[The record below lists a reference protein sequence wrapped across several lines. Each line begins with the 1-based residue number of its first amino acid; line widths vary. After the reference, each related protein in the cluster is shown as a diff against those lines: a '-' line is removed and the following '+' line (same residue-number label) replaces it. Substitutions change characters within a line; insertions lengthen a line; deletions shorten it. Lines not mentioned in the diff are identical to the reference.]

1 MLTDEELKLW
11 DDSQIN
17 LDKDIWSRAFLT
29 RKGGSQFVADRT
41 NYLKFAPCP
50 ILDLTYF
57 IRQTDKP
64 ERLSLSTPN
73 ILRAAERFRLEEILA
88 YFEENPLI
96 AKRVSNPNPPL
107 KLFLTAIRARGY
119 YDFLLKDGYG
129 TPLVLYHTRPK
140 LETAERNKL
149 FRLLTPLPSTLPE
162 LHTTDEPLEVGLGRL
177 VEQGRLTQAQADKML
192 AQFGTQPET
201 ETPAT
206 E

>member
-17 LDKDIWSRAFLT
+17 LDKDVWSRAFRT
-29 RKGGSQFVADRT
+29 RKGGSQFVVDRT

-64 ERLSLSTPN
+64 ERFSLSTPN

-119 YDFLLKDGYG
+119 YVFLLKDGYG
-129 TPLVLYHTRPK
+129 NPLVLYHTRPK

-162 LHTTDEPLEVGLGRL
+162 LHTTDEPLEIRLGRL

-192 AQFGTQPET
+192 AQFGTQTEA
-201 ETPAT
+201 ETPTT

>member
-17 LDKDIWSRAFLT
+17 LDKDVWSRAFRT
-29 RKGGSQFVADRT
+29 RKGGSQFVVDRT

-64 ERLSLSTPN
+64 ERFSLSTPN

-129 TPLVLYHTRPK
+129 NPLVLYHTRPK

-162 LHTTDEPLEVGLGRL
+162 LHTTDEPLEIRLGRL
-177 VEQGRLTQAQADKML
+177 VEQGLLTQAQADKML
-192 AQFGTQPET
+192 AQFGPQTEA
-201 ETPAT
+201 ETPTT

>member
-17 LDKDIWSRAFLT
+17 LDKDVWSRAFRT
-29 RKGGSQFVADRT
+29 RKGGSQFVVDRT

-64 ERLSLSTPN
+64 ERFSLSTPN

-129 TPLVLYHTRPK
+129 NPLVLYHTRPK

-162 LHTTDEPLEVGLGRL
+162 LHTTDEPLEIRLGRL

-192 AQFGTQPET
+192 AQFGTQTEA
-201 ETPAT
+201 ETPTT

>member
-11 DDSQIN
+11 NDSQIN
-17 LDKDIWSRAFLT
+17 LDKDVWSRAFRT
-29 RKGGSQFVADRT
+29 RKGGSQFVVDRT

-64 ERLSLSTPN
+64 ERFSLSTPN

-88 YFEENPLI
+88 YFEETPLI

-129 TPLVLYHTRPK
+129 NPLVLYHTRPK

-162 LHTTDEPLEVGLGRL
+162 LHTTDEPLEIRLGRL

-192 AQFGTQPET
+192 AQFGTQTEA
-201 ETPAT
+201 ETPTT

>member
-1 MLTDEELKLW
+1 MLTDEELNLW

-17 LDKDIWSRAFLT
+17 RDKDIWSRAFLT

-64 ERLSLSTPN
+64 ERFSLSTPN

-129 TPLVLYHTRPK
+129 NPLVLYHTRPK

-162 LHTTDEPLEVGLGRL
+162 LHTTDEPLEVRLGRL

-192 AQFGTQPET
+192 TQFGDPPET

>member
-17 LDKDIWSRAFLT
+17 LDKDVWSRAFRT
-29 RKGGSQFVADRT
+29 RKGGSQFVVDRT

-64 ERLSLSTPN
+64 ERFSLSTPN

-96 AKRVSNPNPPL
+96 AKRVSNPTPPL

-129 TPLVLYHTRPK
+129 NPLVLYHTRPK

-162 LHTTDEPLEVGLGRL
+162 LHTTDEPLEVRLGRL

-192 AQFGTQPET
+192 AQFGDPPET

>member
-11 DDSQIN
+11 DDSRIN
-17 LDKDIWSRAFLT
+17 RDKDIWSRAFLT

-64 ERLSLSTPN
+64 ERFSLSTPN

-88 YFEENPLI
+88 YFDENPLI

-129 TPLVLYHTRPK
+129 NPLVLYHTRPK

-192 AQFGTQPET
+192 AQFGNPPESKPPTT
-201 ETPAT
+201 E
-206 E
+206 

>member
-17 LDKDIWSRAFLT
+17 REKDIWSRAFLT
-29 RKGGSQFVADRT
+29 RKDGAQYVVDRT
-41 NYLKFAPCP
+41 NYLRFAPCP
-50 ILDLTYF
+50 IVDLAYF

-64 ERLSLSTPN
+64 ERLKLGVPGWGRSV
-73 ILRAAERFRLEEILA
+73 ERFRLEEILA
-88 YFEENPLI
+88 YFDENPLI

-129 TPLVLYHTRPK
+129 NPLVLYHTRPK

-162 LHTTDEPLEVGLGRL
+162 LHTTDEPLEVRLGRL

-192 AQFGTQPET
+192 AQFGDPPET
-201 ETPAT
+201 EIPAT

>member
-1 MLTDEELKLW
+1 MLTDEELNLW

-17 LDKDIWSRAFLT
+17 REKDIWSRAFLT
-29 RKGGSQFVADRT
+29 RKDGAQYVVDRT
-41 NYLKFAPCP
+41 NYLRFAPCP
-50 ILDLTYF
+50 IVDLAYF

-64 ERLSLSTPN
+64 ERLKLGVSSWG
-73 ILRAAERFRLEEILA
+73 RSVERFRLDEILT
-88 YFEENPLI
+88 YFAENPLI
-96 AKRVSNPNPPL
+96 AKRASNPNPPL

-129 TPLVLYHTRPK
+129 NPLVLYHTRPT

-162 LHTTDEPLEVGLGRL
+162 LHTTDEPMEVGLGRL

>member
-11 DDSQIN
+11 DESQIN
-17 LDKDIWSRAFLT
+17 REKDIWSRAFLT

-64 ERLSLSTPN
+64 ERFSLSTPN
-73 ILRAAERFRLEEILA
+73 ILRAVERFRLEEILA
-88 YFEENPLI
+88 YFDENPLI
-96 AKRVSNPNPPL
+96 AKRASNPNPPL

-129 TPLVLYHTRPK
+129 NPLVLYHTRPK

-149 FRLLTPLPSTLPE
+149 FRLLTPLPNTLPE
-162 LHTTDEPLEVGLGRL
+162 LHTTDEPLEVRLGRL

>member
-1 MLTDEELKLW
+1 MLTDEELNLW

-17 LDKDIWSRAFLT
+17 REKDIWSRAFLT
-29 RKGGSQFVADRT
+29 RKGGAQYVVDRT
-41 NYLKFAPCP
+41 NYLRFAPCP
-50 ILDLTYF
+50 IVDLAYF

-64 ERLSLSTPN
+64 ERLKLGVPGWGRSV
-73 ILRAAERFRLEEILA
+73 ERFRLDEILT
-88 YFEENPLI
+88 YFAENPLI
-96 AKRVSNPNPPL
+96 AKRASNPNPPL

-129 TPLVLYHTRPK
+129 NPLVLYHTRPT

-162 LHTTDEPLEVGLGRL
+162 LHTTDEPMEVGLGRL